1 MMECLC
7 VQTKV
12 NNQGQVGIGY
22 TQNLRSGVKLS
33 LSALIEGKNINA
45 GGHKLGAA
53 LTFES

>member
-1 MMECLC
+1 VCSA
-7 VQTKV
+7 QAKV
-12 NNQGQVGIGY
+12 NNQGQVGLGY
-22 TQNLRSGVKLS
+22 TQNIRSGVKLS